1 MTLPD
6 DILKRPEAEA
16 LDELKALGFLDARA
30 ALKNLLLM
38 TSGAA
43 RPRMEEI
50 LRLAADSPS
59 PDGALNNIESV
70 FKELPAALL
79 EKTVNDSAALKDLI
93 YICGSSRL
101 LSSAISQNPEYL
113 GWLFFDGGL
122 SETGDF
128 SAFKSGIDRL
138 AHGAGSVE
146 AMCKA
151 LRGYKQKEYLRIGAR
166 DLLGLSPVEE
176 VTSELSDLASASLEA
191 AVGFALSELKK
202 FYGRPVCSGE
212 DGPVKEAEFTVIGM
226 GKLGGGELNFSSDI
240 DILYIYSS
248 DKGET
253 EGIGGNEASRIGL
266 HAFFV
271 KLSTMVN
278 RLIGSVTEDGMV
290 FRIDL
295 DLRPEGRSGDMA
307 NSLRSAE
314 IYYESWGQSWERAAM
329 IKARAVAGSMALGEA
344 FLSMIRPFVF
354 RKYLDFTAIEEIKS
368 MKERIDLS
376 LLRKNAEAIDV
387 KLGEGG
393 IREIEF
399 FCQALQLIH
408 GGRDVDIR
416 EKNTLKT
423 IDRLLAKGYIKGD
436 EASALRQGYI
446 FLRNLEHRIQIVE
459 GRQTQALPARA
470 EELERLARM
479 MGFKDGAGKSASALF
494 LEEYRKRTAS
504 VHEVYRSLFY
514 RAGGKEEPAEVLE
527 LFSPDMTVE
536 EAGARLTRLGFKDP
550 SAAWK
555 NLSLLKTRPPYA
567 RLSAKAHLLLQ
578 RLAPGFV
585 SLASASPDPDRA
597 LEHLER
603 FISSVG
609 ARTAFYSLL
618 AENPPVCEE
627 LVRLFGT
634 SVFLSRELIERPESL
649 DMLLSKEL
657 ALPYK
662 SRAGFFDEFADG
674 LKRVEDY
681 EARLDMLR
689 RIKGLEIFR
698 IGINGI
704 LGNLS
709 PKQVSAQ
716 ITFLAEAA
724 IETAL
729 EVSHQELSRTHG
741 EPRGARFS
749 VIGLGKLGGKD
760 LIYGSDLDIIFVYE
774 DGGTGATDGGRQIS
788 NHEFFVKLAQ
798 RTISALTLRTREGF
812 AFNVDTRLRPS
823 GGAGALVISMEALLK
838 YHMGKTQV
846 WERQAFTK
854 ARPVAGDL
862 ALGLEALK
870 GLEDILYS
878 KPLIAGDVDEMLRI
892 RKRMEL
898 EIAKEGPDRYNIKT
912 GRGGLVDIEFL
923 AQAMQLKYGWEK
935 RGLRALYTLKALLR
949 LFKEGLLPEDEYL
962 FLKEAYLFYRL
973 LETQLR
979 IVHDRP
985 EGYLIR
991 GSEDISTLARRVGYS
1006 GKEASEALLKD
1017 YLRYS
1022 GRVREI
1028 YLKTLEGLKGA

>member
-1 MTLPD
+1 MTL
-6 DILKRPEAEA
+6 DILNRPEAEA
-16 LDELKALGFLDARA
+16 LSALKGLGFLDARA

-38 TSGAA
+38 TSGAV
-43 RPRMEEI
+43 RPRAEEI
-50 LRLAADSPS
+50 LKCAADSPS

-79 EKTVNDSAALKDLI
+79 EKTVNDIAALKDLI

-101 LSSAISQNPEYL
+101 LSSTVSQNPEYL
-113 GWLFFDGGL
+113 GWLFFEGGL

-128 SAFKSGIDRL
+128 NAFKSELERLTGKTGSID
-138 AHGAGSVE
+138 
-146 AMCKA
+146 AMAKA
-151 LRGYKQKEYLRIGAR
+151 LRVYKQKEYLRIGSR
-166 DLLGLSPVEE
+166 DLLRVAPVQE
-176 VTSELSDLASASLEA
+176 TTRELSDLASAALDC

-202 FYGRPVCSGE
+202 GYGRPMCDNG

-253 EGIGGNEASRIGL
+253 EGIGGNEASRISL

-329 IKARAVAGSMALGEA
+329 IKARPVAGSMALGEA

-387 KLGEGG
+387 KLGAGG

-423 IDRLLAKGYIKGD
+423 IDRLLAKGYIKED
-436 EASALRQGYI
+436 EASGLREGYI
-446 FLRNLEHRIQIVE
+446 FLRNLEHRIQIME
-459 GRQTQALPARA
+459 GRQTQAMPARA

-504 VHEVYRSLFY
+504 VHEIYRSLFY
-514 RAGGKEEPAEVLE
+514 RAGGKEGSEEVLD
-527 LFSPDMTVE
+527 LFSPDMTAE

-550 SAAWK
+550 STAWR
-555 NLSLLKTRPPYA
+555 NLLLLKTRPPYA

-585 SLASASPDPDRA
+585 SLAAASPDPDRA
-597 LEHLER
+597 LAHLER

-618 AENPPVCEE
+618 AENPLVCEE

-662 SRAGFFDEFADG
+662 RRAGFFDEFAEG
-674 LKRVEDY
+674 LERAADY
-681 EARLDMLR
+681 EERLDLLR
-689 RIKGLEIFR
+689 RVKGLEIFR

-724 IETAL
+724 LDTAL
-729 EVSHQELSRTHG
+729 KVSRQELARTHG

-749 VIGLGKLGGKD
+749 VIGLGKLGGKE

-774 DGGTGATDGGRQIS
+774 DGGAGSTDGRRPIS

-823 GGAGALVISMEALLK
+823 GGSGALVISRDALLK
-838 YHMGKTQV
+838 YHMEKTQV
-846 WERQAFTK
+846 WERQAFIK

-862 ALGLEALK
+862 ALGFEALK

-923 AQAMQLKYGWEK
+923 AQALQLKYGGGK
-935 RGLRALYTLKALLR
+935 KGLRTLYTLKALLR
-949 LFKEGLLPEDEYL
+949 LFKEGLLPKDEYL
-962 FLKEAYLFYRL
+962 FLKEAHLFYRL

-991 GSEDISTLARRVGYS
+991 GSEDISTLARRTGYS
-1006 GKEASEALLKD
+1006 GKEAAEALLKD

-1022 GRVREI
+1022 DKVREI
-1028 YLKTLEGLKGA
+1028 YLKTLEGLKGV

>member
-1 MTLPD
+1 MTL
-6 DILKRPEAEA
+6 DILNRPEAEA
-16 LDELKALGFLDARA
+16 LSALKGLGFLDARA

-43 RPRMEEI
+43 HRRAGEI
-50 LRLAADSPS
+50 LKSAADSPS
-59 PDGALNNIESV
+59 PDSALNNLESV
-70 FKELPAALL
+70 LRELPEGLL
-79 EKTVNDSAALKDLI
+79 EKTVNDIAALRDLI

-101 LSSAISQNPEYL
+101 LSSTISQNPEYL
-113 GWLFFDGGL
+113 RWLFFDGGL
-122 SETGDF
+122 SETRDF
-128 SAFKSGIDRL
+128 SAFRSGLDDL
-138 AHGAGSVE
+138 ARGAGSVE
-146 AMCKA
+146 GICKG
-151 LRGYKQKEYLRIGAR
+151 LRVYKQKEYLRIGAR
-166 DLLGLSPVEE
+166 DLLRVAPVEE
-176 VTSELSDLASASLEA
+176 TTRELSDLAAASLDC
-191 AVGFALSELKK
+191 AVEFSLSELKK
-202 FYGRPVCSGE
+202 GYGRPICSGE
-212 DGPVKEAEFTVIGM
+212 DESVKEAEFTVIGM
-226 GKLGGGELNFSSDI
+226 GKLGGRELNFSSDI
-240 DILYIYSS
+240 DIIYIYSS

-253 EGIGGNEASRIGL
+253 EGVAGSEASRISL

-278 RLIGSVTEDGMV
+278 KLIGSRTEDGMV

-295 DLRPEGRSGDMA
+295 DLRPEGRGGDMA

-329 IKARAVAGSMALGEA
+329 IKARVVAGSRALGEA

-376 LLRKNAEAIDV
+376 LLRKNSEAIDV
-387 KLGEGG
+387 KLGAGG

-408 GGRDVDIR
+408 GGRDAGIR
-416 EKNTLKT
+416 GKNTLKT
-423 IDRLLAKGYIKGD
+423 IDRLLLKGYIKED
-436 EASALRQGYI
+436 EAASLRQGYV

-459 GRQTQALPARA
+459 GRQTQAMPARA

-479 MGFKDGAGKSASALF
+479 MGFKDTAGKLASALF
-494 LEEYRKRTAS
+494 LEEYRKRTAF

-514 RAGGKEEPAEVLE
+514 RAGGKEEPEEVLE
-527 LFSPDMTVE
+527 LFSPDMTGE
-536 EAGARLTRLGFKDP
+536 EAGARLERLGFKDP
-550 SAAWK
+550 ATAWK

-567 RLSAKAHLLLQ
+567 RLSAKARMLLQ
-578 RLAPGFV
+578 KLAPGFV
-585 SLASASPDPDRA
+585 SLSAASPDPDRA
-597 LEHLER
+597 LAHLER

-634 SVFLSRELIERPESL
+634 SVFLSKELIERPESL

-662 SRAGFFDEFADG
+662 RRAGFFDEFAEG
-674 LKRVEDY
+674 LERAADY
-681 EARLDMLR
+681 EERLDLLR

-709 PKQVSAQ
+709 PGQVSAQ

-729 EVSHQELSRTHG
+729 KISCQELARTHG
-741 EPRGARFS
+741 EPLGARFS
-749 VIGLGKLGGKD
+749 VIGLGKLGGKE

-774 DGGTGATDGGRQIS
+774 DGGAGSTDGRRPIS

-823 GGAGALVISMEALLK
+823 GSAGALVISKDALLK
-838 YHMGKTQV
+838 YHREKTQV

-862 ALGLEALK
+862 ALGFEALK

-878 KPLIAGDVDEMLRI
+878 KPLVADDVDEMLRI

-923 AQAMQLKYGWEK
+923 AQALQLKYGMEK
-935 RGLRALYTLKALLR
+935 KGLRTLYTLKALWR

-962 FLKEAYLFYRL
+962 FLKEAHLFYRL
-973 LETQLR
+973 LEMQLR
-979 IVHDRP
+979 IVRDRP

-991 GSEDISTLARRVGYS
+991 GSEELSTLARRTGYS
-1006 GKEASEALLKD
+1006 GKEAAEALLKD

-1022 GRVREI
+1022 GKVREI
-1028 YLKTLEGLKGA
+1028 YLKTLEGIKGV

>member
-1 MTLPD
+1 MTLSD

-16 LDELKALGFLDARA
+16 LDELKALGFLDAKA

-38 TSGAA
+38 ASGAA
-43 RPRMEEI
+43 RQRMEEI

-70 FKELPAALL
+70 FKELPAGLL

-113 GWLFFDGGL
+113 GWLFFEGGL

-138 AHGAGSVE
+138 ARGAGSVE
-146 AMCKA
+146 AMCKG
-151 LRGYKQKEYLRIGAR
+151 LRGYKQKEYLRIGSR
-166 DLLGLSPVEE
+166 DLLRLAPVEE
-176 VTSELSDLASASLEA
+176 TTRELSDLASASLDC

-240 DILYIYSS
+240 DIIYIYSS

-253 EGIGGNEASRIGL
+253 EGVAGSEASRISL

-329 IKARAVAGSMALGEA
+329 IKARAIAGSMALGEA

-376 LLRKNAEAIDV
+376 LLRKNAEAVDV
-387 KLGEGG
+387 KLGAGG

-436 EASALRQGYI
+436 EARALGEGYI

-459 GRQTQALPARA
+459 GRQTQAMPARA

-514 RAGGKEEPAEVLE
+514 RAGGKEEPVEVLE
-527 LFSPDMTVE
+527 LFSPDMTAE

-550 SAAWK
+550 STAWR

-662 SRAGFFDEFADG
+662 RRAGFFDEFSDG
-674 LKRVEDY
+674 LKRAEDY
-681 EARLDMLR
+681 EERLDLLR

-709 PKQVSAQ
+709 PRQVSAQ

-741 EPRGARFS
+741 EPGGARFS
-749 VIGLGKLGGKD
+749 VIGLGKLGAKE

-774 DGGTGATDGGRQIS
+774 DGGAGSTDGGRPIS

-823 GGAGALVISMEALLK
+823 GGAGALVISMDALLK
-838 YHMGKTQV
+838 YHREKTQV

-854 ARPVAGDL
+854 ARAVAGDL

-870 GLEDILYS
+870 GLDDILYS
-878 KPLIAGDVDEMLRI
+878 KPLTADDVDEMLRI

-923 AQAMQLKYGWEK
+923 AQALQLKYGGEK
-935 RGLRALYTLKALLR
+935 RGLRTLYTLKALLR

-979 IVHDRP
+979 IVHDRA

-991 GSEDISTLARRVGYS
+991 GSEDISTLARRTGYS
-1006 GKEASEALLKD
+1006 GKEAAEALLKD

-1022 GRVREI
+1022 GRVREL
-1028 YLKTLEGLKGA
+1028 YLKTLEGLKRA

>member
-6 DILKRPEAEA
+6 DILNMPEAEA
-16 LDELKALGFLDARA
+16 LDALKGLGFLDATA
-30 ALKNLLLM
+30 ALKNLSLM
-38 TSGAA
+38 ASGAP
-43 RPRMEEI
+43 RPRAGEI
-50 LRLAADSPS
+50 LQSAADSPS
-59 PDGALNNIESV
+59 PDSALNNLESIV
-70 FKELPAALL
+70 GALSEGL
-79 EKTVNDSAALKDLI
+79 LKKVVNDSTALKDLI

-101 LSSAISQNPEYL
+101 LSSTISQNPEYL
-113 GWLFFDGGL
+113 RWIFFDGGL
-122 SETGDF
+122 SETRDF
-128 SAFKSGIDRL
+128 SAFSSGIDQLSR
-138 AHGAGSVE
+138 GVESVDG
-146 AMCKA
+146 MCKA
-151 LRGYKQKEYLRIGAR
+151 LRVYRQKEYLRIGAR

-176 VTSELSDLASASLEA
+176 VTRELSDLASASLEA
-191 AVGFALSELKK
+191 AVGFALFELKK
-202 FYGRPVCSGE
+202 GYGRPVCSGE

-240 DILYIYSS
+240 DIIYIYSS
-248 DKGET
+248 DRGET
-253 EGIGGNEASRIGL
+253 EGVEEKEASRISL

-278 RLIGSVTEDGMV
+278 KLIGSMTEDGMV

-329 IKARAVAGSMALGEA
+329 IKARPVAGSMALGEA

-387 KLGEGG
+387 KLGVGG

-408 GGRDVDIR
+408 GGRDAEIR

-423 IDRLLAKGYIKGD
+423 IDRLLSKGYIKED
-436 EASALRQGYI
+436 EAAGLRQGYV

-479 MGFKDGAGKSASALF
+479 MGFKDTAGKLASGLF
-494 LEEYRKRTAS
+494 LDEYRKRTAS

-514 RAGGKEEPAEVLE
+514 RTDGKEEPEAVLE

-536 EAGARLTRLGFKDP
+536 EAGARLSKLGFKDP
-550 SAAWK
+550 ATAWK
-555 NLSLLKTRPPYA
+555 NLLLLKTRPPHA

-662 SRAGFFDEFADG
+662 RRAGFFDEFAEG
-674 LKRVEDY
+674 LKRAGDY
-681 EARLDMLR
+681 EERLDLLR
-689 RIKGLEIFR
+689 RVKGLEIFR

-709 PKQVSAQ
+709 PRQVSAQ

-724 IETAL
+724 LETAL
-729 EVSHQELSRTHG
+729 EISCHELARTHG

-749 VIGLGKLGGKD
+749 VIGLGKLGGKE

-774 DGGTGATDGGRQIS
+774 DKGAGATDGRKPVS
-788 NHEFFVKLAQ
+788 NQEFFVKLAQ
-798 RTISALTLRTREGF
+798 RTISALTLRTKEGF

-823 GGAGALVISMEALLK
+823 GGAGALVISKDALLK
-838 YHMGKTQV
+838 YHREKTQV

-854 ARPVAGDL
+854 ARAVAGDL

-878 KPLIAGDVDEMLRI
+878 KPLTAGDIDEMLRI
-892 RKRMEL
+892 RNRMEL

-923 AQAMQLKYGWEK
+923 TQALQLRYGGK
-935 RGLRALYTLKALLR
+935 RPGLRTLYTLKALWR
-949 LFKEGLLPEDEYL
+949 LFKEGLLPEDEHL
-962 FLKEAYLFYRL
+962 FLKEAHFFYRL
-973 LETQLR
+973 LEMQLR

-991 GSEDISTLARRVGYS
+991 GSEEISTLARRTGYS
-1006 GKEASEALLKD
+1006 GKEAAEALLKD

-1022 GRVREI
+1022 GGVRGI
-1028 YLKTLEGLKGA
+1028 YIKTLEGLKGV

>member
-1 MTLPD
+1 MTLSA
-6 DILKRPEAEA
+6 DILNRPEAEA
-16 LDELKALGFLDARA
+16 LDAIKGLGFLDARA
-30 ALKNLLLM
+30 GWKNLLLIA
-38 TSGAA
+38 SGAA
-43 RPRMEEI
+43 RARAEEI
-50 LRLAADSPS
+50 LRFAADSPS
-59 PDGALNNIESV
+59 PDGALNNLESV
-70 FKELPAALL
+70 FKGLPDALL
-79 EKTVNDSAALKDLI
+79 EKTVNDSVALKDLI

-101 LSSAISQNPEYL
+101 LSSAVSQNPEYL
-113 GWLFFDGGL
+113 QWLFFEGGL
-122 SETGDF
+122 SETGGF
-128 SAFKSGIDRL
+128 SAFRSNLERL
-138 AHGAGSVE
+138 TETIGSVE
-146 AMCKA
+146 GMCKA
-151 LRGYKQKEYLRIGAR
+151 LRVYRQKEYLRIGAR

-176 VTSELSDLASASLEA
+176 ITRELSDLAAASLDS
-191 AVGFALSELKK
+191 AVEFALSELKK
-202 FYGRPVCSGE
+202 VYGRPVCSGE

-226 GKLGGGELNFSSDI
+226 GKLGGKELNFSSDI
-240 DILYIYSS
+240 DIIYIYSS
-248 DKGET
+248 DRGET
-253 EGIGGNEASRIGL
+253 EGIAGNEASRISL

-295 DLRPEGRSGDMA
+295 DLRPEGRGGDMA

-344 FLSMIRPFVF
+344 FLTMIRPFVF
-354 RKYLDFTAIEEIKS
+354 RKYLDFTALEEIKS

-387 KLGEGG
+387 KLGAGG

-408 GGRDVDIR
+408 GGRDLDIR

-423 IDRLLAKGYIKGD
+423 IDRLLAKGYIKED
-436 EASALRQGYI
+436 EALGLNQGYV

-459 GRQTQALPARA
+459 GRQTQAMPARA

-479 MGFKDGAGKSASALF
+479 MGFKDTAGKLASGLF
-494 LEEYRKRTAS
+494 LDAYRKTTAS

-514 RAGGKEEPAEVLE
+514 RAGGKEEPEEVLE
-527 LFSPDMTVE
+527 LFSADITAE
-536 EAGARLTRLGFKDP
+536 EAEARLERLGFKDP
-550 SAAWK
+550 STAWK
-555 NLSLLKTRPPYA
+555 NLSLLKTRPPFV
-567 RLSAKAHLLLQ
+567 RLSAKARMLLQ

-585 SLASASPDPDRA
+585 SLAAASPDPDRA
-597 LEHLER
+597 LAHLER

-662 SRAGFFDEFADG
+662 RMAGFFDEFAEG
-674 LKRVEDY
+674 LKRAEDY
-681 EARLDMLR
+681 EERLDLLR

-709 PKQVSAQ
+709 TRQISAQ
-716 ITFLAEAA
+716 ITFLAEATLD
-724 IETAL
+724 TAL
-729 EVSHQELSRTHG
+729 KVSCQELARTHG

-749 VIGLGKLGGKD
+749 VIGLGKLGGKE

-774 DGGTGATDGGRQIS
+774 DGGAGSTDGGRPIS
-788 NHEFFVKLAQ
+788 NQEFFIKLAQ

-823 GGAGALVISMEALLK
+823 GGAGALVISKDALLK
-838 YHMGKTQV
+838 YHMEKTQV

-862 ALGLEALK
+862 ALGFDALK
-870 GLEDILYS
+870 TLDDILYS
-878 KPLIAGDVDEMLRI
+878 KPLTPGNADEMLRI

-898 EIAKEGPDRYNIKT
+898 EIAKEGPDRYNVKT

-923 AQAMQLKYGWEK
+923 AQALQLKYGGEK
-935 RGLRALYTLKALLR
+935 RGLRTLYTLKALLR

-973 LETQLR
+973 LEMQLR

-991 GSEDISTLARRVGYS
+991 GSEEISTLARRTGYS
-1006 GKEASEALLKD
+1006 GKEAAEALLKD

-1022 GRVREI
+1022 GKVRGI
-1028 YLKTLEGLKGA
+1028 YLKTLEGLKGV